1 MNFVRLPTRI
11 LGVEMFVTLPRLML
25 MACLLSPSLSWALGL
40 GEIHLNSSLNEP
52 MNAEIDLIAAGP
64 EELGALRAA
73 LAPKDAFTRYG
84 IERPPFLSTI
94 TFKVAKS
101 KDGRDVLQVRSTD
114 SIPEPFVT
122 FLVEV
127 NWARGRLMR
136 EYTVLLDPPVYTPGE
151 RASTAAPVAA
161 ATTAPAPTPP
171 ARSAPVPAA
180 ASPAAAPATPSSDA
194 ATSSPAPRH
203 ARRSSGRP
211 GGSAASAATPPNTST
226 SPSTSPSAG
235 SAPSA
240 SNTEPSSLVGDT
252 YRVAQGDTLSK
263 IAHSLRAGS
272 KAEIDQTMIAMY
284 RSNPDA
290 FGGNI
295 NILRRGAVLRVPGG
309 DEIAALNQTEAMSEV
324 HRQMDA
330 WRGNAAAPSGHLRLV
345 TPGAGGGASNS
356 PSDSASSGEAQ
367 ALKGRVKDLE
377 AQLADTHR
385 LLDLKS
391 SELSELQRKLGTPST
406 PAPRPQAP
414 VAQVPVP
421 APTPAAVEAQPSK
434 PATSP
439 TPAKVE
445 AQPAKPAASPTPAPL
460 PPAAE
465 NTSTPTPA
473 PVPAPKPAPAVAKK
487 PAVPVDS
494 GSWID
499 WVTANWWVPAGVLVA
514 LLAVLGFA
522 SWRRRQAG
530 GGTTGGVNDFPG
542 LDSTDIAEFRDP
554 AARVGAGRGGDD
566 SFVVEESG
574 EHRMPDF
581 NEPVQHYGETTS
593 DLKAADDTMSSE
605 SAVNLDQGDPLAEA
619 DFHMAYGLYDQA
631 ADLVRIALER
641 EPDRRDLRLKL
652 LEIYFVW
659 GNKDLFLQTA
669 KSLEASRDR
678 APAGEWDKIVIMGK
692 QICPDEPM
700 FSSSSGSGRGAGALV
715 DLNLEGGENRVDI
728 DLFGEPSGERSTLDH
743 GLANEG
749 DDAAATRDSPAMG
762 TATDHLDFTLDAPE
776 RGADQSP
783 TREMPA
789 RDEPT
794 VESELMNFGDANFLD
809 APDSGATAVDA
820 AGADAP
826 TAESPALRSSDRFA
840 SRLPPRADQTAEVSI
855 EDLGLDLDHLEETGS
870 PSISLESLR
879 ETDHPEEAPTM
890 VAGLDERSRNLM
902 ADAERNARDQDLTEL
917 ERELE
922 ASFVSELD
930 PNQDGSKTAVLGP
943 ESAPTVLMRE
953 IDLSPTS
960 RFKAAEMSDLHDDP
974 DKIDVDST
982 SKLRGIHSDSIDLDL
997 DRLAS
1002 ALGNGDTVDQ
1012 PRAAEEVFSTEVFE
1026 ASQRN
1031 KRVDLDVGESMN
1043 GADAAATTNSFK
1055 IQTNKLKPLDLAIPD
1070 LEPVTMSEVGTKLD
1084 LARAYMDMGDPEGAR
1099 SILEEVVQEG
1109 SASQKQE
1116 ASRLIESL
1124 PG

>member
-64 EELGALRAA
+64 DELGALRAA

-84 IERPPFLSTI
+84 IDKPPFLSTL
-94 TFKVAKS
+94 TFKVGKS
-101 KDGRDVLQVRSTD
+101 KDGRDVLLVRSTE

-161 ATTAPAPTPP
+161 ATTAPAATPP
-171 ARSAPVPAA
+171 ARSRPAPAA
-180 ASPAAAPATPSSDA
+180 ASPAATPD
-194 ATSSPAPRH
+194 TTT
-203 ARRSSGRP
+203 
-211 GGSAASAATPPNTST
+211 AATPRHSRR
-226 SPSTSPSAG
+226 SAGRAAG

-240 SNTEPSSLVGDT
+240 NNPPSASAPSATSAEPSGAAGDT
-252 YRVAQGDTLSK
+252 YRVAQGDTLTK
-263 IAHSLRAGS
+263 IARSLRAGS

-309 DEIAALNQTEAMSEV
+309 DEIAALNQTEAMGEV
-324 HRQMDA
+324 HRQMDT

-345 TPGAGGGASNS
+345 TPGAGGGTSNS
-356 PSDSASSGEAQ
+356 PSDTASSGEAQ

-377 AQLADTHR
+377 TQLADAHR

-391 SELSELQRKLGTPST
+391 SELSELQRKLGAPATPAPTPRPQTPSAQVPVPEPTPAPVEAQPST
-406 PAPRPQAP
+406 PAPTPTPLPPPTENTATP
-414 VAQVPVP
+414 TPVP
-421 APTPAAVEAQPSK
+421 A
-434 PATSP
+434 
-439 TPAKVE
+439 
-445 AQPAKPAASPTPAPL
+445 
-460 PPAAE
+460 
-465 NTSTPTPA
+465 
-473 PVPAPKPAPAVAKK
+473 PAPKPAPVVAKK
-487 PAVPVDS
+487 PAAAAES

-499 WVTANWWVPAGVLVA
+499 WVTANWWLPAAVIIA
-514 LLAVLGFA
+514 LIAGLAIA
-522 SWRRRQAG
+522 SWRRRQASSG
-530 GGTTGGVNDFPG
+530 GGGGGDFPG
-542 LDSTDIAEFRDP
+542 LDSTDISEFRDP
-554 AARVGAGRGGDD
+554 TARIAASRGGDD

-581 NEPVQHYGETTS
+581 NEPAQHYGETTA
-593 DLKAADDTMSSE
+593 DLKAPAPDDTMSSE

-659 GNKDLFLQTA
+659 GNKDAFLQTA
-669 KSLEASRDR
+669 KGLEATRDR

-692 QICPDEPM
+692 QICPDEPL
-700 FSSSSGSGRGAGALV
+700 FSSVAGSGRGAGALV

-728 DLFGEPSGERSTLDH
+728 DLFGDPEGERSIDH
-743 GLANEG
+743 PIAKDSDTEATGESPGLH
-749 DDAAATRDSPAMG
+749 AASD
-762 TATDHLDFTLDAPE
+762 LDFTLDRPE
-776 RGADQSP
+776 RGADDSP
-783 TREMPA
+783 TREMPP

-794 VESELMNFGDANFLD
+794 VESELMNF
-809 APDSGATAVDA
+809 T
-820 AGADAP
+820 DAP
-826 TAESPALRSSDRFA
+826 TAESPTLKPTDLRGRISSKLDKVNK
-840 SRLPPRADQTAEVSI
+840 ADQTAELSI
-855 EDLGLDLDHLEETGS
+855 DDLGLDLDHLEGTANGAS
-870 PSISLESLR
+870 VSIPQLE
-879 ETDHPEEAPTM
+879 ETDHPADAPTM
-890 VAGLDERSRNLM
+890 VAGLDEKSRRMM
-902 ADAERNARDQDLTEL
+902 AEAESRARDKDLTEL

-922 ASFVSELD
+922 ASFVADLGTDQEEI
-930 PNQDGSKTAVLGP
+930 KTAVLGP
-943 ESAPTVLMRE
+943 ESAPTVQMPRGTQE
-953 IDLSPTS
+953 PTVAA
-960 RFKAAEMSDLHDDP
+960 RFKSPEYSDVQEP
-974 DKIDVDST
+974 DRADIDST
-982 SKLRGIHSDSIDLDL
+982 SRLRGLSADSIDLDL

-1002 ALGNGDTVDQ
+1002 ALGSGDTVQQ
-1012 PRAAEEVFSTEVFE
+1012 PRAEDEVFSTEVFE
-1026 ASQRN
+1026 GTQRN
-1031 KRVDLDVGESMN
+1031 RRVDLDVGEALN
-1043 GADAAATTNSFK
+1043 GSELAA
-1055 IQTNKLKPLDLAIPD
+1055 TNKLKAISTTRTSKIKTEELALPE

-1099 SILEEVVQEG
+1099 SILEEVVSEG

-1116 ASRLIESL
+1116 AQRLIENL